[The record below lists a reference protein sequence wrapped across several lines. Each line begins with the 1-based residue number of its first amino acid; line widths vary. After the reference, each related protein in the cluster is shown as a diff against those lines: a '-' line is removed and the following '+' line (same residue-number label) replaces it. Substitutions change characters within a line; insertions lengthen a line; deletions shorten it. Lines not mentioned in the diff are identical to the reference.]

1 MGGSVLGDGK
11 GGVRGTTTAEGG
23 TLSPEALA
31 AIAGFNAGAAG
42 TTASKNTI
50 TGVSL
55 GIDPV
60 TGKQIYARDAQGKVT
75 SLYKAGSEQSLIK
88 NLPPS
93 ERIALQKKMYTLG
106 LYPKGFAPSSDGMV
120 TDEDFT
126 AVAKLIA
133 VGEQKGIGD
142 INTVID
148 LAKTDKVVAKFL
160 RTGGYQQQAT
170 VSLTDTTEATSTLND
185 IFLNLFNEK
194 PTKEEIKGYQT
205 ALNARERSS
214 KGAMSA
220 QERQDLLFATAS
232 KRISQTAALAL
243 GGDVTAAEVLDSGQ
257 LGKRIREIRASY
269 EENGMNISDK
279 QVYNLAG
286 KSFRSTEA
294 YDNILEDV
302 NQNAAIQWGQLGS
315 GLKPGQSVRTRLQP
329 YISLWSDLSGIPDD
343 QIKTSDL
350 QDVMNSDGTFKRP
363 QEYKALKYKSREYLA
378 SDSYKNT
385 VLNDTQ
391 AVLRNFGVL

>member
-1 MGGSVLGDGK
+1 
-11 GGVRGTTTAEGG
+11 
-23 TLSPEALA
+23 
-31 AIAGFNAGAAG
+31 
-42 TTASKNTI
+42 
-50 TGVSL
+50 
-55 GIDPV
+55 
-60 TGKQIYARDAQGKVT
+60 
-75 SLYKAGSEQSLIK
+75 
-88 NLPPS
+88 
-93 ERIALQKKMYTLG
+93 
-106 LYPKGFAPSSDGMV
+106 
-120 TDEDFT
+120 
-126 AVAKLIA
+126 
-133 VGEQKGIGD
+133 
-142 INTVID
+142 
-148 LAKTDKVVAKFL
+148 
-160 RTGGYQQQAT
+160 
-170 VSLTDTTEATSTLND
+170 
-185 IFLNLFNEK
+185 
-194 PTKEEIKGYQT
+194 
-205 ALNARERSS
+205 
-214 KGAMSA
+214 MSA

>member
-1 MGGSVLGDGK
+1 MGGSVLGDGQ
-11 GGVRGTTTAEGG
+11 GGVRGTTAGEGG